1 MKMAH
6 NQALELIDCVH
17 KNILQML
24 LMSYAA
30 PEEVIRSLKLFDA
43 KLGEAADML
52 KIREEQI
59 AKIAAEMAMTTDTEK
74 PIPDLLYLYHVAISD
89 WAKRLQDL
97 NE

>member
-1 MKMAH
+1 MDGSKPC
-6 NQALELIDCVH
+6 NQTQELIDCVH

-24 LMSYAA
+24 LMSYVA

-59 AKIAAEMAMTTDTEK
+59 AKIAAEMAMATDTEN
-74 PIPDLLYLYHVAISD
+74 PIPDLLHLYHVAISD
-89 WAKRLQDL
+89 WAKRLQT
-97 NE
+97 